1 MRYKEYNTNKVLE
14 QVLQLFWKKGFK
26 GCSIK
31 DLVEA
36 TGVNRFSFYEEFEDK
51 NGMLY
56 HSLHLYRERYAD
68 AHLKLLKQKGEL
80 KTVLGDFFLSYF
92 DSERFHPGCYII
104 HIGTELA
111 DTDPKINTIVSDY
124 MDELSASFS
133 SLLVANAFNNEEA
146 DFLAKHLTALYCT
159 SMSFCLIH
167 SETERRHHIENGI
180 AVLLNQHNHA
190 TSIT

>member
-1 MRYKEYNTNKVLE
+1 MRYKEFNPNKVLE
-14 QVLQLFWKKGFK
+14 VSLKLFWKKGFK

-31 DLVEA
+31 DLVDA
-36 TGVNRFSFYEEFEDK
+36 TGVNRFSLYEEFEDK

-56 HSLHLYRERYAD
+56 HSLQLYRERYGD
-68 AHLKLLKQKGEL
+68 THLDLLKQEGAL
-80 KTVLGDFFLSYF
+80 KSVLRDFFLSYF
-92 DSERFHPGCYII
+92 DSQRFHPGCYII

-124 MDELSASFS
+124 MDELTNVFRTLLIEKSFDQ
-133 SLLVANAFNNEEA
+133 EEA
-146 DFLAKHLTALYCT
+146 EFLSRHLTALYCT

-167 SETERRHHIENGI
+167 SETERHHHIENGI
-180 AVLLNQHNHA
+180 NVLLNKTNYA